1 MDATS
6 FGGTHWQSPW
16 RQRPAECGGPTT
28 TGAGQKSLAVINYLY
43 THTHHSRAATT
54 PFLGIGAPPQIT
66 QTRESNLGKKQE
78 ECGERKEREAANNG

>member
-6 FGGTHWQSPW
+6 FGGTHRQSPW

-43 THTHHSRAATT
+43 THTPLSRCHHPIPRHRRSTANY
-54 PFLGIGAPPQIT
+54 PDSGIEFG
-66 QTRESNLGKKQE
+66 
-78 ECGERKEREAANNG
+78 